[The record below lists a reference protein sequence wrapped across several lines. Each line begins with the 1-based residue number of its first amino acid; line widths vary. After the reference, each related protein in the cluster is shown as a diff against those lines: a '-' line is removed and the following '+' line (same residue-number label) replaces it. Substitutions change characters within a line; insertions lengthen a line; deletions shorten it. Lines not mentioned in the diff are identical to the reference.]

1 SSSGSPRSS
10 AAAGAGGRTSPRP
23 AARIPATCRT
33 RWRPSPRPSGPG
45 SPGNL
50 PEVLESPALHCPETN
65 ESLMRPVL
73 GLAVAASLLCALPV
87 CASSVSVKVR
97 EDGRRVIVNE
107 TRSQRATRMS
117 ATLVPVNNSLAALI
131 EGYADNVGLDPRL
144 VRAVIQVES
153 GYNPMA
159 LSNKGAMGLMQLT
172 ADTAHDY
179 AVDDP
184 YDPDQNLRGGTAYLK
199 ALMDRFSGSLDL
211 ALASYNAGPGA
222 VEKYNGIP
230 PY

>member
-1 SSSGSPRSS
+1 
-10 AAAGAGGRTSPRP
+10 
-23 AARIPATCRT
+23 
-33 RWRPSPRPSGPG
+33 
-45 SPGNL
+45 
-50 PEVLESPALHCPETN
+50 
-65 ESLMRPVL
+65 MRPVL
-73 GLAVAASLLCALPV
+73 GLAVSASLLCTLPV

-107 TRSQRATRMS
+107 TRTQRATRMS
-117 ATLVPVNNSLAALI
+117 TTLVPVNNSLAALI

-153 GYNPMA
+153 GYNPQA

-172 ADTAHDY
+172 AGTAHDY

-184 YDPDQNLRGGTAYLK
+184 YDPEQNLRGGTAYLK
-199 ALMDRFSGSLDL
+199 ALLDRFRGSLDL

-222 VEKYNGIP
+222 VEKYSGIP
-230 PY
+230 PYAETTDYVERVLGLYNGTLPLRETSNMVISARKVQIARDGQNRILLSNTGRQ

>member
-1 SSSGSPRSS
+1 
-10 AAAGAGGRTSPRP
+10 
-23 AARIPATCRT
+23 
-33 RWRPSPRPSGPG
+33 
-45 SPGNL
+45 
-50 PEVLESPALHCPETN
+50 
-65 ESLMRPVL
+65 MRPVL
-73 GLAVAASLLCALPV
+73 GIAVLASVLCALPV
-87 CASSVSVKVR
+87 CGSSVQVKVR

-117 ATLVPVNNSLAALI
+117 TTLVPVNNSLAALI
-131 EGYADNVGLDPRL
+131 EGYSDNVGLDPRL

-153 GYNPMA
+153 GYNPQA

-184 YDPDQNLRGGTAYLK
+184 YDPGQNLRGGTAYLK

-222 VEKYNGIP
+222 VEKYNGVP
-230 PY
+230 PYAETTDYVEHVLGLYNGTLPLRETSNMVISARKVQIARDGQNRILLSNTGRQ

>member
-1 SSSGSPRSS
+1 
-10 AAAGAGGRTSPRP
+10 
-23 AARIPATCRT
+23 
-33 RWRPSPRPSGPG
+33 
-45 SPGNL
+45 
-50 PEVLESPALHCPETN
+50 
-65 ESLMRPVL
+65 MRPVL
-73 GLAVAASLLCALPV
+73 GLAVAASLLAAPLCAG
-87 CASSVSVKVR
+87 SVQVKVR

-107 TRSQRATRMS
+107 TRTQHATRM
-117 ATLVPVNNSLAALI
+117 ATSLVPVNNSLAALI

-153 GYNPMA
+153 GYNPQA

-199 ALMDRFSGSLDL
+199 ALVDRFRGSLDL
-211 ALASYNAGPGA
+211 ALAGYNAGPGA
-222 VEKYNGIP
+222 VDKYAGVPPYAETTDYVERVLGLYNGTLPLRETSNIVISARKVQIARDP
-230 PY
+230 QNRILLSNTGRQ

>member
-1 SSSGSPRSS
+1 
-10 AAAGAGGRTSPRP
+10 
-23 AARIPATCRT
+23 
-33 RWRPSPRPSGPG
+33 
-45 SPGNL
+45 
-50 PEVLESPALHCPETN
+50 
-65 ESLMRPVL
+65 MRPIL
-73 GLAVAASLLCALPV
+73 GLAVALSLLCALPL
-87 CASSVSVKVR
+87 CASGVSVKVR

-107 TRSQRATRMS
+107 TRTQRATRMS
-117 ATLVPVNNSLAALI
+117 TTLVPVNNSLAALI

-153 GYNPMA
+153 GYNPQA

-172 ADTAHDY
+172 AGTASDY

-184 YDPDQNLRGGTAYLK
+184 YDPGQNLRGGTAYLK
-199 ALMDRFSGSLDL
+199 ALLDRFRGSLDL

-230 PY
+230 PYAETTDYVEHVLGLYNGTLPLRETSNMVISARKVQIARDGQNRILLSNTSRQ